1 MVTGWF
7 VSNPLATS
15 LALLALNGVVPIGWP
30 ETVEIVVWALV
41 RINEVPALMSSES
54 LACFFAS
61 IINNPVPRIAFS

>member
-1 MVTGWF
+1 MVTAWF

-41 RINEVPALMSSES
+41 RINELQEYRTGSVFPQQK
-54 LACFFAS
+54 
-61 IINNPVPRIAFS
+61 NKR